1 VLDVTK
7 LNYKTVSSRDEFNWD
22 VLEDNEAFVL
32 WREFRGKQLTPEQF
46 KKFQEDFNNVHR
58 PWCAADCVQIPFLKD
73 LTRKR

>member
-1 VLDVTK
+1 VLGMTK
-7 LNYKTVSSRDEFNWD
+7 SSYNAVSSRDEFNWD

-58 PWCAADCVQIPFLKD
+58 PWCAADCVQMPFLKD